1 MSATTAAPGTTAADG
16 AMTQFEQQ
24 TTRYGSLTMLAG
36 LALSLAG
43 PLYLVFFTDLGI
55 TSSMVWLAFAAVAAT
70 FAVFWVVEPLTYFPV
85 LGSAA
90 MYQAFMIGNISN
102 KLLPAA
108 IVAQSSID
116 AKPGT
121 KRGDI
126 SAVMA
131 IGGAA
136 TVHLVSLL
144 LFVGLLGTWLVSL
157 IPDSF
162 VEVSRIY
169 ILPSLMGAVL
179 VQCIVA
185 MKQLRATGVALAIAL
200 LLQFAIVPLFP
211 QLAIFS
217 TALAVVSSIVISWL
231 VRDRRQAGDV
241 AASDPTSASES
252 EASRSHVQ

>member
-1 MSATTAAPGTTAADG
+1 MTTTATPATQVGADAAM
-16 AMTQFEQQ
+16 ALFERQ

-36 LALSLAG
+36 LVLSLAG
-43 PLYLVFFTDLGI
+43 PLYLVFFADLDI
-55 TSSMVWLAFAAVAAT
+55 SASMVWVAFAAVAGT

-108 IVAQSSID
+108 IVAQASIN

-126 SAVMA
+126 AAVMA

-144 LFVGLLGTWLVSL
+144 VFVGLLGTWLVSL
-157 IPDSF
+157 IPADF
-162 VEVSRIY
+162 VEVARIY
-169 ILPSLMGAVL
+169 ILPSLLGAVL

-185 MKQLRATGVALAIAL
+185 MKQFRATIVAIAVAL
-200 LLQFAIVPLFP
+200 LLQFVIVPLVP
-211 QLAIFS
+211 QLALFA
-217 TALAVVSSIVISWL
+217 TALAVVASIVISWI
-231 VRDRRQAGDV
+231 VRDRSQH
-241 AASDPTSASES
+241 
-252 EASRSHVQ
+252 EAVLVN